1 MGSALTGLYCRL
13 ADRQR
18 FDFHYLRRP
27 ISWNQ
32 EERPVSSTN
41 LRDDQIESAAGIRQP
56 RCPNCGVAMWLVR
69 TDHHFTGEPIESDR
83 LHFECR
89 ACGEAAIIPA
99 L

>member
-1 MGSALTGLYCRL
+1 MGSGLTSLLCRL

-18 FDFHYLRRP
+18 FEFHYLRRP

-41 LRDDQIESAAGIRQP
+41 LRDNQTDSAAAIRQP
-56 RCPNCGVAMWLVR
+56 PCPSCGVDMRLIR
-69 TDHHFTGEPIESDR
+69 TDHHFAEEPIESDR
-83 LHFECR
+83 LYFECR